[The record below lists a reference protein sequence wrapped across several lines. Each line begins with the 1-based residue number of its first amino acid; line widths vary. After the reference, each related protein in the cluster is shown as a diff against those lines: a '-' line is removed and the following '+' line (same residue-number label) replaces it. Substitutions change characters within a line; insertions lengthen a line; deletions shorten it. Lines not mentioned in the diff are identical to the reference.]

1 MAERFLV
8 VLGQVATLFMLMGVG
23 FVLSRMKKLTPAA
36 TKEMSTILISVVTPC
51 VIINA
56 FPDDWTPET
65 LKILGGGVV
74 AAVAC
79 DLLYLLVTLPLF
91 RKEPSPLRAPL
102 CFGSMYGNVGFMGL
116 PLVAAVVGQEALI
129 FVAMVIVVFNLFAFT
144 HGAVLMG
151 GREALSVKKALL
163 SPGLIGVAIGLP
175 LFLLRLEL
183 PGPVQSALNH
193 MGNLNTPLAMMVIGA
208 QMGRADLLETFRQK
222 KLYLAS
228 GIKLLVL
235 PVLTALVLLP
245 FRLDRTCYLTLVILA
260 GTPAAGLTSMFSE
273 QYDRDTPKAAQFVS
287 LSHLLSAL
295 TLPVMAVLAETLA
308 G

>member
-1 MAERFLV
+1 
-8 VLGQVATLFMLMGVG
+8 
-23 FVLSRMKKLTPAA
+23 
-36 TKEMSTILISVVTPC
+36 
-51 VIINA
+51 
-56 FPDDWTPET
+56 
-65 LKILGGGVV
+65 
-74 AAVAC
+74 
-79 DLLYLLVTLPLF
+79 
-91 RKEPSPLRAPL
+91 
-102 CFGSMYGNVGFMGL
+102 MGL